1 MKAKARMWPLV
12 VVCLGIVMAVGIAGG
27 ATPAEAGIWDNNEE
41 AGGHERREGR
51 ERAEAE
57 EGEREEGQQ
66 GLAEEQEREARER
79 EREERERREA
89 EEREREEREQEMAE
103 EREREAREQERREE
117 EEREREEREQEMA
130 EEQEREGQERER
142 EERERREARGRREA
156 EEREREEDQQR
167 LAEERE
173 RERREA
179 RERGEAEEREREER
193 ERDMAEEREREEGDG
208 RRYARPVAPL
218 HTGTRLD
225 DIPGIRQLI
234 KAKEKGADQ
243 FCDLP
248 PASITVTSPVSTEL
262 LYANK
267 TYAITWKK
275 KGVMSSKVNIMCY
288 QDGTIPGPGYSS
300 WYAKLSCHII
310 AKGVPN
316 NGTYKSAIGISF
328 LEGPVR
334 FRVQT
339 IDDMVY
345 GESGVIMVGDPGIK
359 ITSPAQNS
367 IWMHANTCQVEWT
380 TIGQLYPLFDL
391 SLHPMDY
398 AGKPDFSTT
407 VWSEMK
413 SANVKLLKW
422 EDKPTVSLP
431 GSPVQTVRYYRYEW
445 KIPVALANADY
456 ALRVRAHY
464 QPKIQGASRITLF
477 SKVSSGTGYLQPA
490 KPDLIPVQLLY
501 VAGPTST
508 PSFVVKV
515 QNKGADYSGKL
526 KIKYSLVFYYING
539 SGKAKKVSYKG
550 TVAKSSPPKVF
561 QESGEHTTM
570 SVTVKGVTATAT
582 NELSAPFYTA
592 SSQTMP
598 SPWGLTKDFYPDPLY
613 VDATVTITVL
623 SGKEENDKNNTIQG
637 GIVRSK
643 MSDIAVGNSV
653 KLYSKGGGGLKTM
666 VLTKNKYSF
675 NANDLKWTTLT
686 MPTGTFEI
694 DVYAPVMNLGGTFR
708 TFKCYLYVDKQPG
721 QLVGTF
727 SLKPGENGAIMKTV
741 KIKLADVQ
749 DVHEFC
755 IIADQSE
762 ETSQAYPGA
771 YLNNFFYTKFTVSVP
786 VTGVGP

>member
-1 MKAKARMWPLV
+1 MKTKATMWPVMVL
-12 VVCLGIVMAVGIAGG
+12 CLGIVMAVAIAGR
-27 ATPAEAGIWDNNEE
+27 ATSSEAGTWNDNEE
-41 AGGHERREGR
+41 VGGHERREAH
-51 ERAEAE
+51 EQ
-57 EGEREEGQQ
+57 EREEHQQ
-66 GLAEEQEREARER
+66 GMAEEQEREAREHERREVEER
-79 EREERERREA
+79 EREEHQQREAEEQEREAREHEHREAQERVREEHQQREAEEQERQAREHERREAQERVREEHQQRMVEEQEREVREHERREA
-89 EEREREEREQEMAE
+89 EEREREERQQ
-103 EREREAREQERREE
+103 RK
-117 EEREREEREQEMA
+117 A
-130 EEQEREGQERER
+130 EEQEREESV
-142 EERERREARGRREA
+142 RR
-156 EEREREEDQQR
+156 
-167 LAEERE
+167 
-173 RERREA
+173 
-179 RERGEAEEREREER
+179 
-193 ERDMAEEREREEGDG
+193 RDAK
-208 RRYARPVAPL
+208 PVAPL

-225 DIPGIRQLI
+225 DIPSMRQLI
-234 KAKEKGADQ
+234 KAKEKSPDQ
-243 FCDLP
+243 LCDLP
-248 PASITVTSPVSTEL
+248 PASITVTSPVTTQL

-267 TYAITWKK
+267 TYAIKWKK

-288 QDGTIPGPGYSS
+288 QDGTVPGPGYSS
-300 WYAKLSCHII
+300 WYANTSCHII

-316 NGTYKSAIGISF
+316 NGTYKSAIGIGF

-334 FRVQT
+334 YRVQT
-339 IDDMVY
+339 IDDVVY

-407 VWSEMK
+407 VWSETK

-422 EDKPTVSLP
+422 ENKPTLSLP
-431 GSPVQTVRYYRYEW
+431 GAPIQTVRYYRYEW
-445 KIPVALANADY
+445 KIPFALANADY

-464 QPKIQGASRITLF
+464 QPKIQGANRITLF

-490 KPDLIPVQLLY
+490 NPDLIPVQLLY
-501 VAGPTST
+501 DAGPIST

-515 QNKGADYSGKL
+515 QNKGADYTGKL

-550 TVAKSSPPKVF
+550 TVATSSPPKTF
-561 QESGEHTTM
+561 HENGEHTTM
-570 SVTVKGVTATAT
+570 NLSVKGATATAT
-582 NELSAPFYTA
+582 NEVSVPFYTA
-592 SSQTMP
+592 SSQNMP

-613 VDATVTITVL
+613 VDATVTITPL

-653 KLYSKGGGGLKTM
+653 KLYSNAGGGLKTM

-675 NANDLKWTTLT
+675 AAKDLNWKPNLT
-686 MPTGTFEI
+686 VPTATFEI
-694 DVYAPVMNLGGTFR
+694 DLYAPVMNLGGAFR

-727 SLKPGENGAIMKTV
+727 SLKPGETSAIIKTV
-741 KIKLADVQ
+741 QIKLADVQ
-749 DVHEFC
+749 DIHEFC

-786 VTGVGP
+786 VTGNGP